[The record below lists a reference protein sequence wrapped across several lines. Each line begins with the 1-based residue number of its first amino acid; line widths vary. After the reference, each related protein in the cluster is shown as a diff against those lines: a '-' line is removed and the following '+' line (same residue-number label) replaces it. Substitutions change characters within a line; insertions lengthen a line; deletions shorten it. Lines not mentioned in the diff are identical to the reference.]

1 MTALA
6 PVLAD
11 MLHNAMP
18 VIDKIHGPAQ
28 QGMMTP
34 DDNRELVARM
44 LAPVLSELAGIPSVR
59 ALFEMMGEGLIR
71 YADELAR
78 QTGRL
83 MTDAPP
89 PAPTSSPTPEDTP
102 APDAGRE

>member
-1 MTALA
+1 MTALT

-11 MLHNAMP
+11 MLHSAMP
-18 VIDKIHGPAQ
+18 VIDKIYGPEQ
-28 QGMMTP
+28 KGMTTP

-59 ALFEMMGEGLIR
+59 ALFEMMGEGLVR

-78 QTGRL
+78 QTGKL
-83 MTDAPP
+83 MTDAPS
-89 PAPTSSPTPEDTP
+89 SSPTPEATP
-102 APDAGRE
+102 APEAGRE